1 MFPVSPVSAS
11 DLAASDLE
19 FAPVV
24 LYHGAMTAGM
34 IDEIFASVQGEGP
47 WSGQRHIFVRFM
59 GCDLR
64 CSYCDTPEAVKVLA
78 GGGQQRPCLAQVS
91 AESFDR
97 DPVPNPIAPAVLTS
111 LCSRLILP
119 GPSRPVVSLTG
130 GEPLLHD
137 EFLKEW
143 LPSAR
148 ARFTIYLETSGIHHE
163 NMHNL
168 AGLVDVVS
176 MDIKLPSST
185 GERPRWEEHGRFLSA
200 AAGPVLFVKAVV
212 TRTTSDDDVATA
224 ARLLAQHDRR
234 LTFIIQPA
242 GGTFAPDPQDVLRF
256 QHLALALLEDVR
268 VLPQVHKML
277 GMP

>member
-1 MFPVSPVSAS
+1 VLAS
-11 DLAASDLE
+11 ELE

-47 WSGQRHIFVRFM
+47 WAGQRHIFVRFI

-64 CSYCDTPEAVKVLA
+64 CSYCDTPEAVKEFA
-78 GGGQQRPCLAQVS
+78 GAGQQRPCRAQVS
-91 AESFDR
+91 AASFDR
-97 DPVPNPIAPAVLTS
+97 EPVPNPIAPAVLTS
-111 LCSRLILP
+111 LCSRLLLP
-119 GPSRPVVSLTG
+119 GPSHPVVSLTG

-137 EFLKEW
+137 VFLKEW
-143 LPSAR
+143 LPSLR
-148 ARFTIYLETSGIHHE
+148 ARFNIYLETSGIHHE
-163 NMHNL
+163 NMQKL

-185 GERPRWEEHGRFLSA
+185 GERPRWEEHGKFLSA

-212 TRTTSDDDVATA
+212 TRMTSDDDVATA

-234 LTFIIQPA
+234 LTFVIQPA
-242 GGTFAPDPQDVLRF
+242 GGTFAPDPKDVLRF
-256 QHLALALLEDVR
+256 QHHALAMLEDVR
-268 VLPQVHKML
+268 VLPQVHKIL
-277 GMP
+277 GIP